1 MNRRILKLAGPSILA
16 NITLPLVGMVDLAI
30 AGRLGDA
37 ASIGAIAIA
46 TMLFDLLYWNMGFLR
61 VGTGGYTAQA
71 YGRRDFPDAIKILVQ
86 AVGTALIAALFIWSI
101 QYFFLETAFQ
111 VIDSS
116 PEVKKLASDYFYIRI
131 WAAPATLSQFAFK
144 GWFIGMQNTISP
156 MIVDVTVNI
165 MNLGLCLF
173 FAMYLGMGIPGIA
186 LGTVVAQYIGLA
198 TALLLMFI
206 YYGKLFKYINI
217 RASLKLREMKK
228 FFVLNGNLFIRSV
241 CFLLIYSGFTG
252 LAAKYGDNL
261 LAVSTIMMKL
271 MLLYSYFIDG
281 FAYAGEALTGR
292 YVGAKDLSSLKKVI
306 KLLFVWCIVI
316 GIVST
321 LAYFFAGEPLFRLM
335 TNNETVIGTAREFLP
350 WLLAMPLISC
360 IAFTWDG
367 IFVGATA
374 SAAIRN
380 TMILSVISFFASY
393 YIFEGKFGI
402 QALWIGYAVH
412 LVVRS
417 VVMTIIAKKEVIG
430 KVIPVTEIS

>member
-228 FFVLNGNLFIRSV
+228 FLVLNGNLFIHQSEKR
-241 CFLLIYSGFTG
+241 FSGKEICECRYDSDYYTPHKEQFN
-252 LAAKYGDNL
+252 NL
-261 LAVSTIMMKL
+261 
-271 MLLYSYFIDG
+271 FQ
-281 FAYAGEALTGR
+281 R
-292 YVGAKDLSSLKKVI
+292 
-306 KLLFVWCIVI
+306 
-316 GIVST
+316 
-321 LAYFFAGEPLFRLM
+321 R
-335 TNNETVIGTAREFLP
+335 
-350 WLLAMPLISC
+350 
-360 IAFTWDG
+360 
-367 IFVGATA
+367 
-374 SAAIRN
+374 
-380 TMILSVISFFASY
+380 
-393 YIFEGKFGI
+393 
-402 QALWIGYAVH
+402 
-412 LVVRS
+412 
-417 VVMTIIAKKEVIG
+417 
-430 KVIPVTEIS
+430 